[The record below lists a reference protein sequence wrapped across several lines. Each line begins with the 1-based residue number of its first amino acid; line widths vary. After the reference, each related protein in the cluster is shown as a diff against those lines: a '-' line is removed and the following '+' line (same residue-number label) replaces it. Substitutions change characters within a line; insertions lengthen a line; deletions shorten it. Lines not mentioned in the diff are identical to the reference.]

1 MIGSRI
7 GTPTNRGLLDARYV
21 NVTGDTMTGNLTMA
35 AESFIGP
42 SSTTGIYFK
51 SGNVGI
57 GTTGPTNLLSLGGNS
72 ARIFWTERGTVA
84 NTAGYNLTVRVG
96 GATAASTDKNGG
108 QLILTGGIS
117 TGTGT
122 SSVLLQ
128 TCPAGSTGTA
138 DNTLATIL
146 EVTGNKFSVF
156 GVTAVVRATAL
167 TAADASALNTGDAT
181 SDTVIA
187 NMRTRINELETKLTA
202 YGLLT

>member
-1 MIGSRI
+1 MLFRSVVG
-7 GTPTNRGLLDARYV
+7 GTD
-21 NVTGDTMTGNLTMA
+21 
-35 AESFIGP
+35 
-42 SSTTGIYFK
+42 
-51 SGNVGI
+51 
-57 GTTGPTNLLSLGGNS
+57 LGGGS
-72 ARIFWTERGTVA
+72 
-84 NTAGYNLTVRVG
+84 
-96 GATAASTDKNGG
+96 
-108 QLILTGGIS
+108 LILAGGIS

-122 SSVLLQ
+122 SSVLFQ

-138 DNTLATIL
+138 DNALATML

-156 GVTAVVRATAL
+156 GVTAVVKATAL